1 MWHFDDYRL
10 SILDGLTIGRSSYV
24 LVVIIRIDVIV
35 VITIGKSWK
44 RNKKLKSLSNTR
56 GLKDVPPFYL
66 LLIFENLN
74 GFET

>member
-1 MWHFDDYRL
+1 MGHFDDYRL

-44 RNKKLKSLSNTR
+44 RNNKLKSISNTK
-56 GLKDVPPFYL
+56 GPKDVAPFHL
-66 LLIFENLN
+66 LLIFDNAN
-74 GFET
+74 GFEM